1 MCVSKSHVIALK
13 VDVVSARLPKTLVLL
28 LDTII
33 MMTERVS
40 RATNTLTE
48 GYTVLLLLAWNNIS
62 TNGRK
67 MSVPQQEEVMKV
79 KASDWI
85 KIISESY
92 NHIPLKDD
100 TREVLEAQI
109 TKDKGNAM
117 IRKAKEAIKFIVNVL
132 NPAWNDPVS
141 FASGTQL
148 VDARI
153 VCKIAAGVKNE
164 EDKKKLAAKKS
175 IEYAIRPF
183 DPSWNLKEWTALR

>member
-117 IRKAKEAIKFIVNVL
+117 IRKAKEAIKFIVNDGAEFL
-132 NPAWNDPVS
+132 QHQRRWQPGRGRRA
-141 FASGTQL
+141 ALSGF
-148 VDARI
+148 V
-153 VCKIAAGVKNE
+153 
-164 EDKKKLAAKKS
+164 KKKVTFTWHIKPYGIS
-175 IEYAIRPF
+175 YHRC
-183 DPSWNLKEWTALR
+183 